1 MRYAL
6 CVMRIALIHDHLA
19 QDGGAEKVLKSL
31 SEIYPDA
38 PIYTLLYNKKN
49 VAKYYP
55 GRKVE
60 ASIIQKMPG
69 GVKHYQ
75 WYMPFMPMAIEF
87 FDLRGFDVVL
97 SDTASFAKGVITGP
111 DTLHI
116 CYCHTP
122 TRYLWSDTHQYI
134 NELRYNKFFK
144 KIISMVLNYV
154 RVWDRMAADRVDVF
168 IANSDAVKK
177 RIKKYYRRDAKI
189 IFPPTETEKF
199 HVAGTKTDN
208 NENTKAGKEN
218 YFLCGCRLV
227 PYKRIDVV
235 IEAFKTLN
243 NHGQLDDSSSQANP
257 EVENSRKP
265 YKLKIF
271 GDGIDLPRLKKI
283 AGDAQNIEFL
293 GRVSDEERARLY
305 SECLAFINPQ
315 VEDFGITIMEAMA
328 SGRPVIALNKGGARE
343 IVKED
348 ITGNFFANERAE
360 DIIAAVKKF
369 DAKKYVPA
377 EIRAH
382 AEKFSEE
389 RFKKEIKEFVEN
401 EYEKFKNDC

>member
-1 MRYAL
+1 MR
-6 CVMRIALIHDHLA
+6 VALIHDHLA

-31 SEIYPDA
+31 AEIYPDA
-38 PIYTLLYNKKN
+38 PIYTLLYDKKN
-49 VAKYYP
+49 IDKYYP
-55 GRKVE
+55 GRRIE

-154 RVWDRMAADRVDVF
+154 RIWDRMAADRVDVF
-168 IANSDAVKK
+168 IANSDVVAK
-177 RIKKYYRRDAKI
+177 RIKKYYRRDAKV
-189 IFPPTETEKF
+189 IFPPTEIGKF
-199 HVAGTKTDN
+199 HVAGSEVSPADKT
-208 NENTKAGKEN
+208 ENIISQKGN

-227 PYKRIDVV
+227 PYKRIDIV
-235 IEAFKTLN
+235 IEAFKKLN
-243 NHGQLDDSSSQANP
+243 GHGQPAGSFNETAPQIESSQ
-257 EVENSRKP
+257 KP
-265 YKLKIF
+265 YNLKIF

-283 AGDAQNIEFL
+283 AGDAPNIEFL

-305 SECLAFINPQ
+305 AECQAFINPQ

-328 SGRPVIALNKGGARE
+328 SGRPVIALKQGGARE
-343 IVKED
+343 SVIEGK
-348 ITGNFFANERAE
+348 TGEFFLSETPENVIE
-360 DIIAAVKKF
+360 AVKKF

-389 RFKKEIKEFVEN
+389 RFKKEIKEFVEM
-401 EYEKFKNDC
+401 EYEKFKNDR